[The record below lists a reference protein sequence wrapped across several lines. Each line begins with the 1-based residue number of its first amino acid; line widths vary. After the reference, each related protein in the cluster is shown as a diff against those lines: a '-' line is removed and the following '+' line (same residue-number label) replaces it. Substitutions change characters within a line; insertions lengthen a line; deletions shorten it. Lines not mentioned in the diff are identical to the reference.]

1 MLVMLFSIFLCLF
14 FLLSAVFVEAAL
26 DVSTLAREVARV
38 ESVRRVKDLQR
49 QLSHFAQYGQWN
61 SISQLFSIN
70 STLIWGNVT
79 AHGPASIE
87 TWLRNDSGNMN
98 GLVSGSLSTMIVETP
113 VVSLSIDGK
122 RAKGR
127 WNGIW
132 FQGDGKG
139 GTRIQ
144 GGVYEN
150 EYILMDNRWHVSLL
164 HYYDM
169 YKGDYENGWR
179 NVDGKGIS
187 IVPYH
192 FTAEGSG
199 LPIPPAVGDPEPY
212 NGTIE
217 QLGARIQRLNDEDD
231 VRNLMHAHGYYVD
244 RRMWSDVVDLHTANT
259 TVRIGNETTLRGKT
273 GVRQFLKRMGPE
285 GLTQGVNNDHPIFD
299 MIVEVEENGRE
310 AIARGT
316 EIAMLGDVNRQ
327 VASWEFNVFRNRIV
341 KENGV
346 WKVQDIV
353 VAPQIVADY
362 YIGWGQGGLK
372 PSDAVVPPFLNV
384 TSSPVAEGST
394 TRSTNVTV
402 NDLKRRL
409 RRSAACDGSENLS
422 HAYGYYA
429 DDILGEQLGELF
441 AKNGHKASPFAGF
454 FHTPERIT
462 GAMKASYG
470 TNRSALRS
478 SISFHWRLQPVIIV
492 SEDGRSASLR
502 ARLLQPSTSVNKA
515 GSFNS
520 AIYQD
525 QIVSENGKWKF
536 WSVTIDEFY
545 WQSSS
550 WKSGWSMVTQQNSTQ
565 PDPPAWTRRYP
576 PDLTIADVG
585 ERENWVIPRGLKV
598 VTSNFNDRLQQYETD
613 DTIVY
618 FKEAS
623 TDATIVSGCLNLTA
637 AVVALIAWST
647 LRKPDMDSQYNISTR
662 RFWMLSI
669 VVTTL
674 AGSATALSAVVL
686 HYTERGDDQW
696 GCSSE
701 RLMMSGKLN
710 TNQYCTREMA
720 ACNYQPGFVPRGD
733 RENTSIACTE
743 AVTVKWLQ
751 IVMIVN
757 ALIILVMFS
766 LQARLRRK
774 SREARLNEP
783 VPEERRHHDDGDILM
798 RYDIYDILTNFYDTL
813 LSRIH
818 STQSIALSSEF
829 GLQPETLFC
838 NLQ

>member
-150 EYILMDNRWHVSLL
+150 EYILMDNRWHISLL

-372 PSDAVVPPFLNV
+372 PSDAVIPPFLNV
-384 TSSPVAEGST
+384 TSSPVAQGST
-394 TRSTNVTV
+394 TCSTNVTV
-402 NDLKRRL
+402 NALKRRL
-409 RRSAACDGSENLS
+409 QRSAACDGTENLS

-585 ERENWVIPRGLKV
+585 ERESTFRGG
-598 VTSNFNDRLQQYETD
+598 SGQFIQWPEIQRMWFGYRN
-613 DTIVY
+613 
-618 FKEAS
+618 S
-623 TDATIVSGCLNLTA
+623 VSG
-637 AVVALIAWST
+637 
-647 LRKPDMDSQYNISTR
+647 RKPEWY
-662 RFWMLSI
+662 WP
-669 VVTTL
+669 
-674 AGSATALSAVVL
+674 
-686 HYTERGDDQW
+686 
-696 GCSSE
+696 GC
-701 RLMMSGKLN
+701 
-710 TNQYCTREMA
+710 
-720 ACNYQPGFVPRGD
+720 VPCGVRPD
-733 RENTSIACTE
+733 WSLE
-743 AVTVKWLQ
+743 ANGWQ
-751 IVMIVN
+751 
-757 ALIILVMFS
+757 
-766 LQARLRRK
+766 
-774 SREARLNEP
+774 EP
-783 VPEERRHHDDGDILM
+783 
-798 RYDIYDILTNFYDTL
+798 
-813 LSRIH
+813 
-818 STQSIALSSEF
+818 
-829 GLQPETLFC
+829 
-838 NLQ
+838 